1 MKRLLL
7 VPALLACLCAA
18 SLPASP
24 AWGADVV
31 HFYNW
36 TEYLP
41 DAVLKKFTK
50 ETGIKVVYSTYESN
64 EAMYAKLK
72 MLGGQGYDL
81 VVPSAYFVSRMRR
94 EGMLLPL
101 DKGLLPNWKNLDPDL
116 LDKPFDPG
124 NVYSVPYNW
133 GGTGIAVDTTKA
145 KAESVTSFADLWKP
159 EFRNAL
165 VLNDDLRDV
174 FGMALKRLGYSQNET
189 DPKRIEEAYKALKEL
204 LPNVRTFNSD
214 APKMP
219 FLNRE
224 VAAGAIWN
232 GEAYQAQAEMKSL
245 AFVWPKE
252 GGLFWMDLLAIPKAA
267 KNPVAAHTL
276 INFLLRPDVAMMI
289 CEELGYPTPNQSARQ
304 LLPVALRNNKTVY
317 PPADVV
323 AKSEFQSDVGEAVK
337 VYDEYW
343 NRLKAGN

>member
-1 MKRLLL
+1 MKRLFLI
-7 VPALLACLCAA
+7 PALLACLCAA
-18 SLPASP
+18 IPAP
-24 AWGADVV
+24 AFAAEEI

-41 DAVLKKFTK
+41 EAVLRKFTK

-72 MLGGQGYDL
+72 MLSGEGYDL

-133 GGTGIAVDTTKA
+133 GGTGIAVDTTKV
-145 KAESVTSFADLWKP
+145 KADSITSFADLWKP
-159 EFRNAL
+159 EFANAL

-174 FGMALKRLGYSQNET
+174 FGMALRRLGYSQNET
-189 DPKRIEEAYKALKEL
+189 DPGRIEEAYNALREL

-219 FLNRE
+219 FLNHE

-232 GEAYQAQAEMKSL
+232 GEAYQAQSEMRTL
-245 AFVWPKE
+245 AFIWPKE

-267 KNPVAAHTL
+267 KNVAGAHKL
-276 INFLLRPDVAMMI
+276 IDFLLRPDIAKMI
-289 CEELGYPTPNQSARQ
+289 CEELGYPTPNQAARQ
-304 LLPVALRNNKTVY
+304 LLPVSLRNNKTVY

-323 AKSEFQSDVGEAVK
+323 ARSEFQSDVGEAVA
-337 VYDEYW
+337 VYDEFW

>member
-1 MKRLLL
+1 MKRTALSLGLLL
-7 VPALLACLCAA
+7 ALVLVA
-18 SLPASP
+18 LPA
-24 AWGADVV
+24 AAAEEI

-72 MLGGQGYDL
+72 MLGGEGYDL

-94 EGMLLPL
+94 EGMLQTL
-101 DKGLLPNWKNLDPDL
+101 DKGLLPNWQNLDPDL

-124 NVYSVPYNW
+124 NTYSVPYNW
-133 GGTGIAVDTTKA
+133 GGTGIAMDTA
-145 KAESVTSFADLWKP
+145 KVKPGSITSFADLWKP
-159 EFRNAL
+159 EFKNAL

-174 FGMALKRLGYSQNET
+174 FGMALRRLGYSQNET
-189 DPKRIEEAYKALKEL
+189 DPKHIEEAYELLRKL

-219 FLNRE
+219 FLNHE
-224 VAAGAIWN
+224 VSAGLIFN
-232 GEAYQAQAEMKSL
+232 GEAYQAQPEMRSL

-252 GGLFWMDLLAIPKAA
+252 GGLFWMDLLVIPKGARNV
-267 KNPVAAHTL
+267 KGAHTL
-276 INFLLRPDVAMMI
+276 INFLLRPEIAKMI
-289 CEELGYPTPNQSARQ
+289 CEELGYPTPNKAAREI
-304 LLPVALRNNKTVY
+304 LSVSLRNNKTVY
-317 PPADVV
+317 PPADVL
-323 AKSEFQSDVGEAVK
+323 AKSEFQDDVGQAVS